1 MKIDQLKDLDT
12 EQLQQKLKSIN
23 ESLALL
29 KLQVATHQSTNTA
42 ELGKLK
48 HQRAQVKMLISQAG

>member
-12 EQLQQKLKSIN
+12 EQLQQKLKSVN

-48 HQRAQVKMLISQAG
+48 HQRAQIKMLLSQAS

>member
-42 ELGKLK
+42 ELGKLR
-48 HQRAQVKMLISQAG
+48 HQRAQVKMLLSQAS

>member
-48 HQRAQVKMLISQAG
+48 HQRAQVKMLISQAS

>member
-23 ESLALL
+23 ETLALL

-42 ELGKLK
+42 ELGKLR
-48 HQRAQVKMLISQAG
+48 HQRAQVKMLISQAS

>member
-23 ESLALL
+23 ETLALL

-42 ELGKLK
+42 ELGKLR
-48 HQRAQVKMLISQAG
+48 HQRAQVKMLLSQAS